1 MCGQK
6 EDLCSSLCSRP
17 SPPPTTLYPWHS
29 ANCREHHPLS
39 GASKR
44 EVNTFALEIHHCL
57 ETPVRQKGKINGGGV
72 VGGTPP
78 TKQNKTRKGATKKH
92 QTPWRSG
99 KSNPGFL
106 LHLAG
111 DASGASAFP
120 PHLERHPGRG
130 RGSGTCFLLPWILG
144 IFILRDP
151 REAARGVMWGGGEWV
166 SAHARV
172 SFSGWGSFFGDAKSE
187 RCLFCSSLALSWE
200 FDSPEDA
207 GTLWESQ

>member
-78 TKQNKTRKGATKKH
+78 TKQNKTKPEKEQPKSTKPRGDRESLILVSCSTWREMRAGPARSPRTWSDIPGEGGGAGPASFSRGFWGYLFYGTRGR
-92 QTPWRSG
+92 QPGGWCGVAGSG
-99 KSNPGFL
+99 SRLTHGFL
-106 LHLAG
+106 SQGEVPFLGMPKAN
-111 DASGASAFP
+111 DACSAAP
-120 PHLERHPGRG
+120 
-130 RGSGTCFLLPWILG
+130 
-144 IFILRDP
+144 
-151 REAARGVMWGGGEWV
+151 
-166 SAHARV
+166 
-172 SFSGWGSFFGDAKSE
+172 
-187 RCLFCSSLALSWE
+187 
-200 FDSPEDA
+200 
-207 GTLWESQ
+207 